1 MPGLFRKSKKK
12 ADEADHKAKP
22 RADAAAETATAT
34 ATATGTATV
43 TAPEGDL
50 SGPVTAGVPL
60 RSSRPLLGPE
70 NALQGDADSAGDA
83 GSAAGD
89 AGSGVG
95 NEAATE
101 AGTVSVGELEK
112 QVVETLKTI
121 FDPEIPVNIYEL
133 GLIYTIDVT
142 HKGAVDVKMTLTA
155 PGCPVAFSMPGEIEA
170 KILSIPAVQ
179 EAKVTVVWE
188 PPWNKDMMSEAAKLQ
203 LGFW

>member
-1 MPGLFRKSKKK
+1 MPGLFRRSKKS
-12 ADEADHKAKP
+12 EEVDHKAKP
-22 RADAAAETATAT
+22 RIKAAADPVPEAVADTATASDT
-34 ATATGTATV
+34 A
-43 TAPEGDL
+43 
-50 SGPVTAGVPL
+50 
-60 RSSRPLLGPE
+60 
-70 NALQGDADSAGDA
+70 
-83 GSAAGD
+83 SAAAAD
-89 AGSGVG
+89 TAS
-95 NEAATE
+95 AAT
-101 AGTVSVGELEK
+101 SVGDLEK

-133 GLIYTIDVT
+133 GLIYNIDVT
-142 HKGAVDVKMTLTA
+142 ETGAVDVKMTLTA